1 VVLNLVGGTESRR
14 FYNGIHRA
22 LHSWITNVF
31 FSSYSLTNPQ
41 ITEPDES
48 ETTRYPLSS
57 VGFFHKWHTIT
68 YPCRQ
73 CIQIS
78 ACKTRIIG
86 VRPALVCSKD
96 DGILQFQGPSKQDS
110 QSLDCYFEIVY
121 QPTHVVGL
129 HLNAWAFWPT
139 TDSLS
144 CGGEQ
149 QLWHELCDEA
159 PHLFSPSTNLILWS
173 RLHSSLYDLHGIASQ
188 MVVTHKSEFG

>member
-1 VVLNLVGGTESRR
+1 MGGIKTFMAEARLGKISISSRR
-14 FYNGIHRA
+14 WARNHLEKKDGI
-22 LHSWITNVF
+22 I
-31 FSSYSLTNPQ
+31 LT
-41 ITEPDES
+41 
-48 ETTRYPLSS
+48 
-57 VGFFHKWHTIT
+57 
-68 YPCRQ
+68 
-73 CIQIS
+73 
-78 ACKTRIIG
+78 
-86 VRPALVCSKD
+86 KD

-188 MVVTHKSEFG
+188 MVVTHKSDRKELNRINRTETILSYTAVKS